1 MTLQQLR
8 FLVAVIENGGI
19 GRAATRLRVSQP
31 AVSTALKA
39 LEKNLGKALFERRDR
54 GRPVR
59 PTRNALALYR
69 SALEILGRCD
79 LARKQ
84 FRGSDPKPS
93 TLRIGVLRTL
103 ASEAVGAFVEAFGR
117 RQTVVRLQ
125 LWEGAPIQ
133 LAEWLRLGR
142 IDAAWTVVDKD
153 ALCSRV
159 LWKEPFVLIAS
170 PTHRFG
176 KAARKAICLSDL
188 EGEKVVMRTICEM
201 KRGELWPE
209 SLRVR
214 VVARAE
220 RDELAIK
227 LVAKDVGV
235 AIVPQSLGTRD
246 VIVRRIQDL
255 ERSRSIGL
263 RWRQDLSPE
272 NVTALVDALS
282 LTSHEA

>member
-1 MTLQQLR
+1 
-8 FLVAVIENGGI
+8 
-19 GRAATRLRVSQP
+19 
-31 AVSTALKA
+31 
-39 LEKNLGKALFERRDR
+39 LEKNLGEVLFERRDR
-54 GRPVR
+54 GRPVQ
-59 PTRNALALYR
+59 PTRNALEFSR

-84 FRGSDPKPS
+84 FRGSDPTPS
-93 TLRIGVLRTL
+93 TLRVGVLRTL
-103 ASEAVGAFVEAFGR
+103 ASEAVGGFVEAFGR
-117 RQTVVRLQ
+117 RQPVVRLQ

-142 IDAAWTVVDKD
+142 INAAWTVVDKD
-153 ALCSRV
+153 THRSRV

-176 KAARKAICLSDL
+176 KAVRRAICLSDL

-227 LVAKDVGV
+227 LVARDVGV

-246 VIVRRIQDL
+246 VVVRRIQDL

-263 RWRQDLSPE
+263 RWRADLSPE
-272 NVTALVDALS
+272 SVTAIVDVLS
-282 LTSHEA
+282 SSNLSA